1 MASTTRL
8 TEDFIDKFNIIEII
22 EQKAKSGQKQ
32 VFIVNID
39 GKLVALKIIPSI
51 GERIVR
57 ELKIYDEF
65 KENNGIPC
73 ILKVEKYGNELVV
86 LEEFIEG
93 SDLQDVRDDYMGDS
107 SKVRTLI
114 YSICE
119 ILKPVWEKRYVH
131 RDIKPQNIIIK
142 TDGSPVILDFGIARD
157 LEDETITPTGFQP
170 FSWPFASPEQYF
182 YKKDQISYRTDFF
195 CLGIIAF
202 YLYTGIL
209 PFGQTKFDIAKA
221 FQDVQKVFSFDD
233 ELMNNFFNV
242 ALKYKAAERPRNID
256 TYIKSLGI

>member
-1 MASTTRL
+1 M
-8 TEDFIDKFNIIEII
+8 
-22 EQKAKSGQKQ
+22 
-32 VFIVNID
+32 
-39 GKLVALKIIPSI
+39 
-51 GERIVR
+51 
-57 ELKIYDEF
+57 
-65 KENNGIPC
+65 
-73 ILKVEKYGNELVV
+73 
-86 LEEFIEG
+86 
-93 SDLQDVRDDYMGDS
+93 
-107 SKVRTLI
+107 
-114 YSICE
+114 
-119 ILKPVWEKRYVH
+119 H

-142 TDGSPVILDFGIARD
+142 ADGSPVILDFGIARD

-202 YLYTGIL
+202 YLYTGTL

-233 ELMNNFFNV
+233 ELMTVFFNV

>member
-51 GERIVR
+51 DERIVR

-114 YSICE
+114 
-119 ILKPVWEKRYVH
+119 
-131 RDIKPQNIIIK
+131 
-142 TDGSPVILDFGIARD
+142 
-157 LEDETITPTGFQP
+157 
-170 FSWPFASPEQYF
+170 
-182 YKKDQISYRTDFF
+182 
-195 CLGIIAF
+195 
-202 YLYTGIL
+202 
-209 PFGQTKFDIAKA
+209 
-221 FQDVQKVFSFDD
+221 
-233 ELMNNFFNV
+233 
-242 ALKYKAAERPRNID
+242 
-256 TYIKSLGI
+256 